1 MMPRAPDWEFSSLWR
16 FRVATTSSTVSS
28 LPSWNC
34 TPLRILKVHTLASG
48 EALQDSARAATGSP
62 LVGWLSI
69 RVSPQFRPVM
79 KQTCEEIGRA
89 SCRERVCQYRVDLGG
104 RRIIKKKKKEK

>member
-79 KQTCEEIGRA
+79 KQIGRA
-89 SCRERVCQYRVDLGG
+89 SCRERGCQYVELPVVAVSL
-104 RRIIKKKKKEK
+104 KKKTKTHTEKK